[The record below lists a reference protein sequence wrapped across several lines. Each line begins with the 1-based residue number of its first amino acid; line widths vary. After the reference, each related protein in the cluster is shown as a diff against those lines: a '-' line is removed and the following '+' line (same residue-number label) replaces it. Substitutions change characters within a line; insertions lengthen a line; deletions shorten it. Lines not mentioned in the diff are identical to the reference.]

1 MCFLSRENINN
12 AKKERSY
19 NMKKRY
25 FDICE
30 KCGAHLD
37 PGEHCDCRDEKEEHA
52 ESLKKLF
59 TSEPNGQMVIKEAF
73 A

>member
-1 MCFLSRENINN
+1 MKNINN
-12 AKKERSY
+12 AKKERSG

-37 PGEHCDCRDEKEEHA
+37 PGEHCDCEKA
-52 ESLKKLF
+52 SACRCKRKSKKH
-59 TSEPNGQMVIKEAF
+59 
-73 A
+73 